1 MHGNTGSK
9 TGSIFSAPEGFTTIV
24 TETFYSPSRTLTF
37 TSVIPSETSPLI
49 PLSTQTTIS
58 GPEPSGSGTLVS
70 SGGTVP
76 NTTPT
81 PSPSP
86 SGTSASSSASI
97 PTSTSAVGGSA
108 LGGGILG
115 VVACVL
121 VM

>member
-1 MHGNTGSK
+1 M
-9 TGSIFSAPEGFTTIV
+9 

-58 GPEPSGSGTLVS
+58 GPESSGSGTLVS
-70 SGGTVP
+70 SGGT
-76 NTTPT
+76 
-81 PSPSP
+81 SPSP

-108 LGGGILG
+108 LGGAILG

>member
-1 MHGNTGSK
+1 M
-9 TGSIFSAPEGFTTIV
+9 

-58 GPEPSGSGTLVS
+58 GPESSGSGTLVS

-81 PSPSP
+81 PSPALVARVHRAVRVSP
-86 SGTSASSSASI
+86 RRL
-97 PTSTSAVGGSA
+97 P
-108 LGGGILG
+108 L
-115 VVACVL
+115 
-121 VM
+121 